1 MGEGRGGSPNRRA
14 LPRTEPLDTP
24 KLLPMAAVL
33 SPLRH
38 PIRSFAMRSA
48 GQDASAGRGECRPT
62 RIAICET
69 RSLVRPNSAATALLG
84 APDRNRSVIAASR
97 CLRCS
102 FVMFPAVML
111 RLYNG
116 ARFATNARFPVHFL
130 LGGICRISASLA
142 DSLCMVAHDLL
153 GHCRPA
159 RDALRG
165 AQRPTLNHFRDIF
178 PAACCALIMGH
189 EQLYPQKPQC
199 HGVAVSPRVSGEV
212 PSCGY

>member
-24 KLLPMAAVL
+24 KRLPMAAVL

-48 GQDASAGRGECRPT
+48 GQGASAGRGECRPT
-62 RIAICET
+62 RMAICRT
-69 RSLVRPNSAATALLG
+69 RSLVRPNSAATALLA

-111 RLYNG
+111 TLYNC
-116 ARFATNARFPVHFL
+116 ARFATSARFPGHFL
-130 LGGICRISASLA
+130 LGGICRLSASLA
-142 DSLCMVAHDLL
+142 NGPCMVAQWTCSDTAAL
-153 GHCRPA
+153 PA
-159 RDALRG
+159 TRSAERSTRRRMPL
-165 AQRPTLNHFRDIF
+165 ASSS
-178 PAACCALIMGH
+178 ALIASLISSTVMP
-189 EQLYPQKPQC
+189 QLAGQ
-199 HGVAVSPRVSGEV
+199 AR
-212 PSCGY
+212 